1 MIQENRVNISFSVYF
16 KNLFVT
22 FFVSLHFFLWTAA
35 DLESCFIFVLVERL
49 DKKTSL
55 YILSNVGDQFCSV
68 MQEEKKAF
76 LFAGTDGKQGKSIL
90 FMHFISFH

>member
-1 MIQENRVNISFSVYF
+1 MN
-16 KNLFVT
+16 
-22 FFVSLHFFLWTAA
+22 AA
-35 DLESCFIFVLVERL
+35 DLESCFVFVIVERL

-76 LFAGTDGKQGKSIL
+76 LFAGTDGKQGKPIL
-90 FMHFISFH
+90 FIHFINEEIALVSSFYRLNCFHLVGVFVY